1 MNAFKD
7 QDPNSKEWK
16 NRQRTLMLCSRGVIS
31 RYRHL
36 MKDLMDLLPHS
47 KKEAK
52 VERKVVKDVID
63 DLCFQRSCNNCMF
76 FEARKKKDLFL
87 WIMKSPNGPS
97 FKFSV
102 SNIQTADELKLTG
115 NCLKFSRPLL
125 SFDSSFD

>member
-102 SNIQTADELKLTG
+102 SNI
-115 NCLKFSRPLL
+115 
-125 SFDSSFD
+125 